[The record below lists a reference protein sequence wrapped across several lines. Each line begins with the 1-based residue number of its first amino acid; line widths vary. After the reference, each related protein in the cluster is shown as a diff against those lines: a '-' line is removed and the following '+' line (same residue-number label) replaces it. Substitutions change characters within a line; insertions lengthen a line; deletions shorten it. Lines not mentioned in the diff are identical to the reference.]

1 MRAEGIL
8 AGITAGAAL
17 SSAAFASIP
26 YIGTPILI
34 FGMILFAYSTILGW
48 SYYGNRCV
56 TYLFGKR
63 AIRPYQVLYVVV
75 AFLGAIGVGEVV
87 WTVSDITNAL
97 MAIPNIIMVLLLS
110 GLIAKETKHYV
121 YEGNL
126 DERDE
131 APIPQLDSK

>member
-1 MRAEGIL
+1 MYCI
-8 AGITAGAAL
+8 
-17 SSAAFASIP
+17 
-26 YIGTPILI
+26 
-34 FGMILFAYSTILGW
+34 
-48 SYYGNRCV
+48 
-56 TYLFGKR
+56 GKR
-63 AIRPYQVLYVVV
+63 ADGR
-75 AFLGAIGVGEVV
+75 GVGEVV